1 MSEVTKTQPQFYIL
15 SVHCPFNYVNTSI
28 HICWCPLTSLCLETA
43 FSSVFISHIEK
54 LMSFLQP
61 SSKQIQKSQIDGVRI
76 LPDGADG
83 QSVAQP
89 GSDLT
94 LYVQQELVKLALELA
109 VRLCVRV
116 VRIWEALFKLM
127 YIFAT
132 IIWEACTP
140 FDIWSAPNRYWIF
153 HSFHFSCPPVMSDLW
168 NNNKKKVTL
177 NDHLCLLW
185 LTISRGLNLFIF
197 LLDLWLTGRWWKMY
211 YSSKGERNLSACCF
225 ISFNNKSSYY

>member
-1 MSEVTKTQPQFYIL
+1 MGSRGPLICSQAMSEVTKTQPQFYIL
-15 SVHCPFNYVNTSI
+15 SVHGPFNYVNTSV

-94 LYVQQELVKLALELA
+94 LYVQQELVELALELA

-116 VRIWEALFKLM
+116 VRI
-127 YIFAT
+127 
-132 IIWEACTP
+132 
-140 FDIWSAPNRYWIF
+140 
-153 HSFHFSCPPVMSDLW
+153 
-168 NNNKKKVTL
+168 
-177 NDHLCLLW
+177 
-185 LTISRGLNLFIF
+185 
-197 LLDLWLTGRWWKMY
+197 
-211 YSSKGERNLSACCF
+211 
-225 ISFNNKSSYY
+225 